1 MKNIRRFCCL
11 AILSLTVS
19 TTQSPAA
26 LINFS
31 FNGSAGDEVS
41 LAPDAQPAHL
51 TISSMTRG
59 SGVIASGAA
68 GTFSAKSWTTGNTA
82 DLNDYFSF
90 SITPQAG
97 YELSLTSLI
106 LDEQRSGTGI
116 QSWAV
121 RSSLDSFVSDLGT
134 FSVPDNT
141 SLRSDQTTTLDA
153 SFNSIT
159 SAIEFRIY
167 GYEAEGNAGT
177 WRLDNVRLEGLLTS
191 PAAPASVPESLPAG
205 FDSLALCGVI
215 FFSRKVFLRTQN
227 P

>member
-1 MKNIRRFCCL
+1 MKKILSFFCL

-31 FNGSAGDEVS
+31 FNGSAGDEIS

-51 TISSMTRG
+51 TVSSMTRG
-59 SGVIASGAA
+59 SGITASSAS
-68 GTFSAKSWTTGNTA
+68 GTFSAKSWTTGSTA

-90 SITPQAG
+90 SITPQTG
-97 YELSLTSLI
+97 HELSLTSLI

-116 QSWAV
+116 RSWAV
-121 RSSLDSFVSDLGT
+121 RSSLDSFVSDLAT
-134 FSVPDNT
+134 FSVPDNN
-141 SLRSDQTTTLDA
+141 SLRFDQTTTLDGA
-153 SFNSIT
+153 FNGIT
-159 SAIEFRIY
+159 SEIEFRIY

-177 WRLDNVRLEGLLTS
+177 WRLDNVRVNGLLTS
-191 PAAPASVPESLPAG
+191 PAARVPESLPAS
-205 FDSLALCGVI
+205 FSSLALCGVI
-215 FFSRKVFLRTQN
+215 FYSRKFFLRTQN